1 MSGLLIGADGK
12 WLRIGS
18 VRFLINGN
26 TWWWRNAEEKLLS
39 STCLSVFFLP
49 EEDVR
54 TEGDCLPMHSVHRD

>member
-18 VRFLINGN
+18 VRFRNNGN

-39 STCLSVFFLP
+39 STCLSVFFA
-49 EEDVR
+49 R
-54 TEGDCLPMHSVHRD
+54 RGCAH